1 MTNENQPQNPE
12 APRSKRF
19 KEAFHRV
26 FGSMVTTDK
35 QYLAENS
42 KTKYVPSEATQA
54 ARREQLHQMVRE
66 QRTNGSQSTDTT
78 NMVKAPELTAQDHQD
93 LEWLRSGER
102 TGTEVVQAIEQSKP
116 NPEQ

>member
-12 APRSKRF
+12 VPRSKRF
-19 KEAFHRV
+19 QEAFRRV
-26 FGSMVTTDK
+26 FGNMATSNE

-42 KTKYVPSEATQA
+42 KTKYVPSEESQVAH
-54 ARREQLHQMVRE
+54 REQLRQMVRE
-66 QRTNGSQSTDTT
+66 QRTNSGQAADTT
-78 NMVKAPELTAQDHQD
+78 NVVKAPELTAQDHQD
-93 LEWLRSGER
+93 LEWLQNGQR